1 MHPLARLVFYILI
14 FTFGTLHA
22 LPGYSATARP
32 PIPRDKPEPPDAFLQ
47 SAKGRSYIDALASAE
62 KGQLEKALAALPPD
76 TEQMVKDL
84 IWWSAL
90 TAGGRVSFHDARAFY
105 QRRSDWPLPG
115 TLRRRVEEAI
125 DPRTPDTDI
134 LAWFNQH
141 PPQTGQGHLDYA
153 QALMRAG
160 LPDKA
165 THHLKAGW
173 RTASLST
180 PQERQILS
188 RYGKIL
194 ESTDHIRRA
203 DYLLWQRARVQAHRL
218 LPLLPDS
225 YQALV
230 KARSALM
237 SFAYNVDAAIA
248 AVPEELKNNAGLVY
262 DRVYWRRIKGKNE
275 GAEALLLETHVDGR
289 EIGHSS
295 RWWRERHLQA
305 RRALKEGRIDAAYRL
320 AAEHGMLDGL
330 PDNTDEGEDLTQEL
344 PLQTRAQIADA
355 EWLAGWIAL
364 RFENRPAIAMRHF
377 QSMLSVV
384 SYPVSLARGSYWSA
398 RAAEAMN
405 DMALAARWYRA
416 ASSHPTVFYGQLAID
431 RLGADIGSLASNN
444 ITGPSA
450 EDRAAFAAQ
459 DLVKAAHLLSRL
471 GKDRALGHIIRHL
484 VTTAKNPQEIE
495 LAAELGMTFKR
506 PNIGVIAAKTAS
518 RDGAFLVDNGY
529 PVIDMTGTSTLQKS
543 LILSIA
549 RQESQFDPRA
559 VSHVGALGLMQL
571 MPATANRMARQL
583 QKPYSK
589 ERLLGDP
596 AYNLE
601 LGSRYFDQLLQRF
614 NGSPILAL
622 AAYNAG
628 PGAVNR
634 WLRDNG
640 DPRLEDADPIDWI
653 EMIPY
658 GETRNYVQR
667 VLEAAPVYSLR
678 LQNGKSAVSLSSLI
692 GQEHA
697 DTADRALPFISP
709 AAPGQTRGFPA
720 DDTTQ

>member
-14 FTFGTLHA
+14 LTYGALHA
-22 LPGYSATARP
+22 PLGNASIAKP
-32 PIPRDKPEPPDAFLQ
+32 PIPRDKPNPPDAFLQ
-47 SAKGRSYIDALASAE
+47 SAKGRSYSDAFSSAA
-62 KGQLEKALAALPPD
+62 KGHLESALTALPAD
-76 TEQMVKDL
+76 TDQMVKDL
-84 IWWSAL
+84 VWWTVL
-90 TAGGRVSFHDARAFY
+90 TRGGHVPFAEARSFY
-105 QRRSDWPLPG
+105 ERRSDWPLPA

-125 DPRTPDTDI
+125 GPKTPDADI
-134 LAWFNQH
+134 LSWFGQH
-141 PPQTGQGHLDYA
+141 PPQTGQGRLDYA
-153 QALMRAG
+153 EALFRAG
-160 LPDKA
+160 LEDKA
-165 THHLKAGW
+165 IQNLKMGW
-173 RTASLST
+173 HTASLST
-180 PQERQILS
+180 PQERHILS
-188 RYGKIL
+188 KYGKFL
-194 ESTDHIRRA
+194 DSADHIQRA
-203 DYLLWQRARVQAHRL
+203 DHLLWQRARVQAHRL
-218 LPLLPDS
+218 LPLLPDGHKS
-225 YQALV
+225 LV

-237 SFAYNVDAAIA
+237 SFAYNVDGAIA
-248 AVPEELKNNAGLVY
+248 AVPHDLRNNAGLVY
-262 DRVYWRRIKGKNE
+262 DRVYWRRIKGKDE
-275 GAEALLLETHVDGR
+275 GAETLLLETKVDGR
-289 EIGHSS
+289 EIGRSD

-320 AAEHGMLDGL
+320 AAEHGMLDGVAE
-330 PDNTDEGEDLTQEL
+330 DAEEGEDLTQDL

-364 RFENRPAIAMRHF
+364 RFQNRPAIAMGHF

-405 DMALAARWYRA
+405 DVALAARWYRE
-416 ASSHPTVFYGQLAID
+416 ASLYPTVFYGQLSIE
-431 RLGADIGSLASNN
+431 RLGKDISALSNN
-444 ITGPSA
+444 TANPSA
-450 EDRAAFAAQ
+450 EDRAAFDAK

-471 GKDRALGHIIRHL
+471 GEDRSLGHIIRHL
-484 VTTAKNPQEIE
+484 VTTAQSPQDMR
-495 LAAELGMTFKR
+495 LAAELGTKFER

-518 RDGAFLVDNGY
+518 RDGAFLVETGY
-529 PVIDMTGTSTLQKS
+529 PVIAMNGTPALRQS

-571 MPATANRMARQL
+571 MPATANRLARQL

-601 LGSRYFDQLLQRF
+601 LGSTYFGQLLKRF
-614 NGSPILAL
+614 DDSPILAL

-640 DPRLEDADPIDWI
+640 DLRKKGADPIDWI

-667 VLEAAPVYSLR
+667 VLEAAAVYSLR
-678 LQNGKSAVSLSSLI
+678 LDNGISAMSLNSLI
-692 GQEHA
+692 DSG
-697 DTADRALPFISP
+697 RAGTGDNGAPLILAP
-709 AAPGQTRGFPA
+709 AATDIPFSTPSDSSTR
-720 DDTTQ
+720 